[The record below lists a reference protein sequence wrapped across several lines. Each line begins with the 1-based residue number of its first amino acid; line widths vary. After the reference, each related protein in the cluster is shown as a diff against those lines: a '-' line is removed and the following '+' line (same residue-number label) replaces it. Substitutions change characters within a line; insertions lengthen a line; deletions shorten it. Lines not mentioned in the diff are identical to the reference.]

1 MGGEIKS
8 FRRSVSERWSQHWY
22 FREMGLRDFTVRTIR
37 DNRDKIRK
45 STQTTI
51 YLSVNTPPFTRIH
64 AKNQSENRA
73 VSERAI
79 KPFVVLKQACSWSEC
94 EPCRNEILKWMVE
107 LRRTLQMSDQLWVH
121 RVSPMGIIPAEWYLI
136 ASRAE
141 PWEGTRWRERPWC
154 TAAKASY
161 PRALLALREH
171 NGSASRSEA
180 IHQPG
185 VLDH

>member
-37 DNRDKIRK
+37 DNRDKIPK
-45 STQTTI
+45 STQTTMH
-51 YLSVNTPPFTRIH
+51 LSVYTPPFTRIH

-73 VSERAI
+73 VSERVI

-94 EPCRNEILKWMVE
+94 EPCRNEISKWMVVP
-107 LRRTLQMSDQLWVH
+107 RRTLQISDQFWVQ
-121 RVSPMGIIPAEWYLI
+121 RVSPAGIIPAEWYLTI
-136 ASRAE
+136 CFAE
-141 PWEGTRWRERPWC
+141 PREGTRWRERPWC
-154 TAAKASY
+154 TAAKGSY
-161 PRALLALREH
+161 RRALLALREH
-171 NGSASRSEA
+171 NESASRSEA

-185 VLDH
+185 ALDH